1 MKKEDIVDENEETEE
16 ALELETLEV
25 ETQLVEEAVKVE
37 SVRRLT
43 DAEIESRYQAFIK
56 KIGGK

>member
-1 MKKEDIVDENEETEE
+1 MTKKKEKAEEVTELVPEDETPV
-16 ALELETLEV
+16 EV
-25 ETQLVEEAVKVE
+25 EP
-37 SVRRLT
+37 VRRLT